1 MIRINLILQVSYL
14 SPYISIGIIS
24 TKDVFQ
30 QVLNLGYSAKQSEK
44 FIQELTW
51 RDYWQQIWIAK
62 ENEINFDL
70 KNKQLKV
77 SNTSI
82 SKSILEANTGIKAI
96 DTAITNFYNNGY
108 LHNNLRMYIASL
120 ACNVAQSHWSF
131 PRRCISL

>member
-1 MIRINLILQVSYL
+1 MKIIKFPILFSEVQERLQQINPVKYTNTRNYVDGSVSYL
-14 SPYISIGIIS
+14 SPYISRGIIS

-44 FIQELTW
+44 FIKELTW

-82 SKSILEANTGIKAI
+82 
-96 DTAITNFYNNGY
+96 
-108 LHNNLRMYIASL
+108 
-120 ACNVAQSHWSF
+120 
-131 PRRCISL
+131 